1 MSSFGFNPTIFD
13 IENSSNSQNA
23 GLQTRKMKRE
33 DAGRGNGPQACKR
46 AALGTLST
54 NVTRKQ
60 PSRAAKQV
68 VSSDGFYNCQDENSF
83 PRAQAGKST
92 GGSWGSFGLP
102 PAMVEPSF
110 SIHVDSEPAP
120 CQTKVYK
127 ENSSSEPPLSHL
139 VTSLQV
145 ERRPL
150 ECVFTSLNESAS
162 PMVLD
167 TSIQEEESITSTET
181 EDFDNSSDIFGVKEY
196 AEDIYEYLRE
206 AELRN
211 RPKPGYM
218 RKQPD
223 ITPGMRSILIDWLV
237 EVGEEYRLHNETLY
251 LAVSYIDRFLSQ
263 MSVLRSKLQLVGAAS
278 MFLAAKFEEI
288 YPPEVNEFVYITDD
302 TYTVKQV
309 LRMEHLILKVLS
321 FDVAV
326 PTANVFISRYLQS
339 VKADSRMEHLSR
351 FLAELTLQDHEFIK
365 YIPSTIAAA
374 AVFLANFTLSGLN
387 WTEQLQKGSGYSLQ
401 DIMPCAIDLLKAFT
415 DAPSQNQQAV
425 REKYKSQ
432 RYNSVSLILAPTA
445 LPSW

>member
-1 MSSFGFNPTIFD
+1 MSFAFSENPLTYD
-13 IENSSNSQNA
+13 VENSQNA
-23 GLQTRKMKRE
+23 GPQTRKTKRE

-60 PSRAAKQV
+60 PSRAAKQ
-68 VSSDGFYNCQDENSF
+68 SGFADGFYNYQDENAF
-83 PRAQAGKST
+83 ARPAAGKST
-92 GGSWGSFGLP
+92 GSCGFALP
-102 PAMVEPSF
+102 PTASQPSF
-110 SIHVDSEPAP
+110 SIHIDPVEPAP
-120 CQTKVYK
+120 SRARFLK
-127 ENSSSEPPLSHL
+127 EQKPTELPLDPIGYF
-139 VTSLQV
+139 VTRSRKTAL
-145 ERRPL
+145 RT
-150 ECVFTSLNESAS
+150 VFTLDESAS

-167 TSIQEEESITSTET
+167 TSLSEENTAQATI
-181 EDFDNSSDIFGVKEY
+181 EDIDNSDGVFGVPEY

-223 ITPGMRSILIDWLV
+223 ITSGMRSILVDWLI

-326 PTANVFISRYLQS
+326 PTANAFLSRYLKAA
-339 VKADSRMEHLSR
+339 KADSRNGTSSQY
-351 FLAELTLQDHEFIK
+351 LAELTLPDCEYIK

-374 AVFLANFTLSGLN
+374 AVCLANYTLSGTA
-387 WTEQLQKGSGYSLQ
+387 WTPMLEKHSGYNLE
-401 DIMPCAIDLLKAFT
+401 DIAPCVRDLLKTFT
-415 DAPSQNQQAV
+415 NAPSQSQQAAQ
-425 REKYKSQ
+425 EKYKSQ
-432 RYNSVSLILAPTA
+432 RYNSVSMIAAPTT
-445 LPSW
+445 LPSWL